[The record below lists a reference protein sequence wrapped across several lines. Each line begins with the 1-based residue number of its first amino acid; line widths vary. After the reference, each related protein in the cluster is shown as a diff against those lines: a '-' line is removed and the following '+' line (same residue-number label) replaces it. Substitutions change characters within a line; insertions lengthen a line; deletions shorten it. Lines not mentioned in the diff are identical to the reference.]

1 MAQLFGVGVPAVSNH
16 LKNIF
21 EEGEELSPEMTISK
35 METVISEANEEKSMA
50 LFLTLVFSLSGTR
63 LGPHTLRLHDDK
75 QSLRYR

>member
-1 MAQLFGVGVPAVSNH
+1 MAQLFGVWIPAVSKH

-21 EEGEELSPEMTISK
+21 EEGELSPKMTISK
-35 METVISEANEEKSMA
+35 METVILEANEEKSMA